1 MGEAPPKFR
10 GKNKAAIT
18 GDEVNPL
25 LGSLQFERLVK
36 RSIDFDGVE
45 KLGQIRGLME
55 AARPPRGINETVP
68 VRIRPSR
75 GADAE
80 HVPGGVVRRRVRLV
94 SAEMR
99 KGIGACVRLV
109 RRPRCKH
116 PGGQ

>member
-1 MGEAPPKFR
+1 MEGEADVQQYGAELAGSAQHVEAGADGALVLGRAGGGESDVVGEAPPKFR

-55 AARPPRGINETVP
+55 RSE
-68 VRIRPSR
+68 
-75 GADAE
+75 E
-80 HVPGGVVRRRVRLV
+80 RRVG
-94 SAEMR
+94 
-99 KGIGACVRLV
+99 KG
-109 RRPRCKH
+109 RRYL
-116 PGGQ
+116 